1 MMSPS
6 FGMLA
11 VNSSHSHRG
20 RRAQRNSNSR
30 QHRNHQ
36 QESRNSNSD
45 SSASPLQETREMP
58 QHQQLH
64 SSSSSSQQSQPLHP
78 TPKKSL
84 CVANIFKYTK
94 TEKIGL
100 NLKLSNTMGRIY
112 VSDIKRNSKFANTP
126 LQIGMVVLTVNGKPC
141 PRTVKETATIV
152 KAIEGDL
159 TIVACSLKDP
169 NQQHQESNNA
179 TTNVTRAFS
188 SMSRRRNRR
197 EEDEARRQRLSECL
211 APVEFVTSPSMESS
225 SAMLVADDEG
235 VEATLLDTSN
245 ETSRSSKKNYHDEA
259 DDGDAD
265 DDWSRG
271 KPLLSDSED
280 ETDWN
285 EKPRRNVA
293 RRGSDKPRFIT
304 AESPLPKSNV
314 ARRGSGKPRYITTE
328 NSKLKSN
335 AARRG
340 SGKTKHIP
348 TSTSKRSASDSFK
361 ATLAAA
367 SATASLEA
375 AASPTARAKRAASD
389 SYAFSKAAKQ
399 AAKQADGYESESSTF
414 SLLSQAQQ
422 LTEAATSWLLGNDA
436 PESTKDEM
444 TFDGDEEFDAA
455 YDTDFSRTKQ
465 DRSSNQQQ
473 QQQQMQKGGGP
484 IRLFPNQQQ
493 QQQQQQQFHEYPP
506 PSPHQYR
513 MTPAASHQDTNGDN
527 DQPPLPQPLLQRQSQ
542 NQPAFFMT
550 PGAYSIQG
558 PASLSRASSRA
569 SSNPSSGHE
578 SDDSSFLRSFYDA
591 GDFSD
596 FDDDTD
602 LDVGVEEGNN
612 AEGLLDSLLDNNSVD
627 FEDEILNHSSTHSS
641 VVVAAELTTD
651 AEAQIEDRVRR
662 SILQDT
668 AVASVVMVEHGGS
681 IAHGKQSPR
690 ERSYTNSRNGNKKYN
705 PKNVKQK
712 LFGDGK
718 KNSMEVILAG
728 LEAAPDDYIRKRD
741 LLPWTVKRNA
751 TTNKWV
757 ASVQTNQKAWEE
769 ASSNHER
776 SLEQVRSCHT
786 FSGDTESEAYEA
798 GLAMAPPVMH
808 PFSDNPTCF
817 LCKSKFAV
825 FQRPK
830 HCKNCGVVI
839 CSSCCCTWSSK
850 RLPDTYRKK
859 SKNTTGTVLVCLGCD
874 WLATNF
880 QQALL
885 RGNMSKALTLYKTG
899 NINMR
904 TPYGPYNGGRSK
916 KRRDEIMHPIHM
928 AIFGGNLQ
936 LVQWLVQDRY
946 VPLQR
951 SVPLAT
957 QGNSSTSKRFNDSL
971 VLRTSKG
978 RSPLRLALAQEHT
991 DILQY
996 LVSSQKLNLLEE
1008 DLRADYRKVL
1018 RHLTGL
1024 LDTVPASMLAE
1035 QNQMPASVQIAHR
1048 QRSNPQGSSSHHS
1061 SSQNNLNHAASGD
1074 SIAPPG
1080 NHLLFSS

>member
-11 VNSSHSHRG
+11 VNSSHSRRG
-20 RRAQRNSNSR
+20 RRAQRNSR
-30 QHRNHQ
+30 HH

-58 QHQQLH
+58 QHRQATQQ
-64 SSSSSSQQSQPLHP
+64 QPVGQP

-112 VSDIKRNSKFANTP
+112 VSDIKRNSKFADTP

-169 NQQHQESNNA
+169 NQEKKKTASSQASA
-179 TTNVTRAFS
+179 TRAFS
-188 SMSRRRNRR
+188 MAANSRRFRRNRR
-197 EEDEARRQRLSECL
+197 EDDEVRRQQLNECL
-211 APVEFVTSPSMESS
+211 APVEFVNSPSMESS
-225 SAMLVADDEG
+225 SAMLLADEDG

-245 ETSRSSKKNYHDEA
+245 ETSNESSAKDKKYHDGAE
-259 DDGDAD
+259 DGDAD
-265 DDWSRG
+265 DDWSKG
-271 KPLLSDSED
+271 KAVVSDSED
-280 ETDWN
+280 ENDWN
-285 EKPRRNVA
+285 VNTKPTRSNVT
-293 RRGSDKPRFIT
+293 RRGSDKPR
-304 AESPLPKSNV
+304 
-314 ARRGSGKPRYITTE
+314 YITTE
-328 NSKLKSN
+328 APQPRSN

-340 SGKTKHIP
+340 SGKPKYIT
-348 TSTSKRSASDSFK
+348 TSSKRSASDSYK

-367 SATASLEA
+367 SATANLEGA
-375 AASPTARAKRAASD
+375 ARAPTARAKRATSD
-389 SYAFSKAAKQ
+389 SYAFSKAAK
-399 AAKQADGYESESSTF
+399 AASKQAEEAARGYESESSSF

-422 LTEAATSWLLGNDA
+422 FTEAATSWLLGNDA
-436 PESTKDEM
+436 PEPEDERL
-444 TFDGDEEFDAA
+444 DGDQEFDAA
-455 YDTDFSRTKQ
+455 YDTDFSRAR
-465 DRSSNQQQ
+465 DRSNLSSQSGSGTP
-473 QQQQMQKGGGP
+473 QQMQKGGP
-484 IRLFPNQQQ
+484 IRLFPNQEQQ
-493 QQQQQQQFHEYPP
+493 QRQQQQFHEYPP

-513 MTPAASHQDTNGDN
+513 MVAGNQDTGDN
-527 DQPPLPQPLLQRQSQ
+527 DQPPVPQPLLQRQSQ

-550 PGAYSIQG
+550 PGAYSIPG
-558 PASLSRASSRA
+558 PGSLSRASSRA
-569 SSNPSSGHE
+569 SSIPSSGHE

-602 LDVGVEEGNN
+602 LDVGEEAN
-612 AEGLLDSLLDNNSVD
+612 AEGLLNSLLDNNAEFESEGTE
-627 FEDEILNHSSTHSS
+627 EDEVLRRSSQSS
-641 VVVAAELTTD
+641 IVVAAELTTD

-681 IAHGKQSPR
+681 SAHGKQSPR
-690 ERSYTNSRNGNKKYN
+690 DRSYPSKRYN

-728 LEAAPDDYIRKRD
+728 LEGAPDDYIRKRD

-757 ASVQTNQKAWEE
+757 ASVQTNQKAWEQ
-769 ASSNHER
+769 AASNHER

-786 FSGDTESEAYEA
+786 FSGATESEAYEA

-808 PFSDNPTCF
+808 PFSENPTCF

-839 CSSCCCTWSSK
+839 CSSCCCTWSNK

-899 NINMR
+899 NINLR

-936 LVQWLVQDRY
+936 LVEWLVQDRF

-951 SVPLAT
+951 SAPLAALN
-957 QGNSSTSKRFNDSL
+957 NSSSASKRFNDSL

-991 DILQY
+991 DILKY

-1008 DLRADYRKVL
+1008 DLRMDYRKVL

-1024 LDTVPASMLAE
+1024 LDTVPAAMLAQQ
-1035 QNQMPASVQIAHR
+1035 QNNTNQNDQTPASVQVVSR
-1048 QRSNPQGSSSHHS
+1048 QRSNPQASNNNHHHS
-1061 SSQNNLNHAASGD
+1061 NDNLNHAASGD

-1080 NHLLFSS
+1080 NHLLSSS